1 MSQMVSAEF
10 ESVDLAELAARN
22 VRYKFEGVSKIKIRY
37 RAMEHEE
44 YHFITPVV
52 FTNITYGNG
61 YIDAYGAGALYY
73 KEPNNETEE
82 SQTGTLM
89 IEAEAVSAKRIA
101 SYLRGLGGIKIKIS
115 DAK

>member
-37 RAMEHEE
+37 RAMEHDN
-44 YHFITPVV
+44 YHFITPLVA
-52 FTNITYGNG
+52 NNTYSNG
-61 YIDAYGAGALYY
+61 YMDAYGAGALYY

-82 SQTGTLM
+82 SQTETLM

-101 SYLRGLGGIKIKIS
+101 SYLRGLGGIKVKIS
-115 DAK
+115 DAE